1 MQNKG
6 KQYIIVKNLLAIA
19 LIATLLFSILM
30 ITMIAI
36 EKNAIPWM
44 VCEIIGFFF
53 TVALFIT
60 YRILYYKSDHFF
72 DIVQQVRLYKYQKLG
87 EKKQNKGYFLDN
99 NLNFCEPDDLFKGW
113 KKIEDEKLTI
123 YIKSKDIREP
133 MIPKSYDAFVLPK
146 ELTPYYDYEHDFD
159 LLSSI
164 KQQVCFMLRNVIP
177 NPYFVDILVI
187 FIEKAMT
194 SNKILFY
201 NNFIGGMYQ
210 LYSNDLTSS
219 ANYQQGK
226 LDVRTQIVGPAPIE
240 RYRLNFC
247 GIDKNNGRVYF
258 YKQFLLDFE
267 YGVDFSK
274 IIVRRLK
281 LRKCNNRQN

>member
-87 EKKQNKGYFLDN
+87 EKS
-99 NLNFCEPDDLFKGW
+99 
-113 KKIEDEKLTI
+113 KI
-123 YIKSKDIREP
+123 KDIFWIITLIFVNR
-133 MIPKSYDAFVLPK
+133 MIYLKV
-146 ELTPYYDYEHDFD
+146 
-159 LLSSI
+159 
-164 KQQVCFMLRNVIP
+164 
-177 NPYFVDILVI
+177 
-187 FIEKAMT
+187 
-194 SNKILFY
+194 
-201 NNFIGGMYQ
+201 
-210 LYSNDLTSS
+210 
-219 ANYQQGK
+219 GK
-226 LDVRTQIVGPAPIE
+226 
-240 RYRLNFC
+240 
-247 GIDKNNGRVYF
+247 K
-258 YKQFLLDFE
+258 
-267 YGVDFSK
+267 
-274 IIVRRLK
+274 
-281 LRKCNNRQN
+281 

>member
-1 MQNKG
+1 M
-6 KQYIIVKNLLAIA
+6 LH
-19 LIATLLFSILM
+19 
-30 ITMIAI
+30 
-36 EKNAIPWM
+36 
-44 VCEIIGFFF
+44 
-53 TVALFIT
+53 VAQC
-60 YRILYYKSDHFF
+60 
-72 DIVQQVRLYKYQKLG
+72 VV
-87 EKKQNKGYFLDN
+87 
-99 NLNFCEPDDLFKGW
+99 
-113 KKIEDEKLTI
+113 
-123 YIKSKDIREP
+123 
-133 MIPKSYDAFVLPK
+133 A
-146 ELTPYYDYEHDFD
+146 
-159 LLSSI
+159 
-164 KQQVCFMLRNVIP
+164 

-226 LDVRTQIVGPAPIE
+226 LDVRTQIVGPVPIE

-281 LRKCNNRQN
+281 LRKRNNRQN